1 LAEELLFDKNIRRN
15 AALFWFALQDVG
27 IFQIFYS
34 RAVIQRT
41 IVDSPALLETGLAEK
56 IAGYFCVKR
65 LRTLNSFQIFKI
77 KIKESETYGG

>member
-1 LAEELLFDKNIRRN
+1 LAVELLFDKNIRRN

-41 IVDSPALLETGLAEK
+41 IVDSPALFETGLAEK
-56 IAGYFCVKR
+56 ITVCAVQPVCRRSRRIRG
-65 LRTLNSFQIFKI
+65 IFV
-77 KIKESETYGG
+77 